1 MRPYING
8 SGAFSELV
16 IISNSLFPVS
26 SDIMISMV
34 TNGMEGSALLMLRN
48 GTQSKNHYSVDLGTS
63 SSEITVTSIEPQED
77 DNYIYEVVVEY

>member
-1 MRPYING
+1 
-8 SGAFSELV
+8 
-16 IISNSLFPVS
+16 
-26 SDIMISMV
+26 
-34 TNGMEGSALLMLRN
+34 MLRN